1 MPAYQFISYL
11 DPVNVDFVGVPDELG
26 GDSGGEPDDYVEAVG
41 HVVVDWLAEVVA
53 TRNGIEDI
61 GIEVKRVVLDVR
73 RSSQHDKIVALAYPV
88 PVSTE
93 DVHAGQTTRQ
103 MLRVLGRTPKPWQM
117 EHESI
122 TGVPVYPVE
131 LTVDS
136 HARKMVLKF

>member
-1 MPAYQFISYL
+1 MPAYEFISHL
-11 DPVNVDFVGVPDELG
+11 DPVNVDFVGVPGELG
-26 GDSGGEPDDYVEAVG
+26 GDSGGDPDDYVEVAGYVTI
-41 HVVVDWLAEVVA
+41 DWSAEVVA
-53 TRNGIEDI
+53 TRSGIEDI
-61 GIEVKRVVLDVR
+61 DVEVTRITLDVR
-73 RSSQHDKIVALAYPV
+73 RSSQLDKVVTLSYPV
-88 PVSTE
+88 PASTE

-103 MLRVLGRTPKPWQM
+103 MLRVLGRTPKPWQV